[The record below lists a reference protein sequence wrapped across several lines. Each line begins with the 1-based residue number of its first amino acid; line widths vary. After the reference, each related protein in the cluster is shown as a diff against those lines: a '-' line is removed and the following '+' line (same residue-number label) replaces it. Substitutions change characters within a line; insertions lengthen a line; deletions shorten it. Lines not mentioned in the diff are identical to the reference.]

1 TTQMWS
7 RYRKN
12 ADFEQGK
19 PWLLRF
25 FDQIKFYEVSEDELM
40 QMREDFKAGRLKLR
54 IEEGVLN
61 LKAYNDF
68 LSENQESISAFKDV
82 QQANFDAERRRWH
95 EAGLAEYVSESL
107 DAVDDSETV
116 AIPEG
121 GCAVESH
128 MPGSIWKIECQ
139 SGDIVEE
146 GATLA
151 VIEAMK
157 IEIPIIAPER
167 MRVDT
172 ITIEKGQT
180 VKTGQVLFTL
190 APVAC

>member
-1 TTQMWS
+1 
-7 RYRKN
+7 
-12 ADFEQGK
+12 
-19 PWLLRF
+19 
-25 FDQIKFYEVSEDELM
+25 
-40 QMREDFKAGRLKLR
+40 
-54 IEEGVLN
+54 
-61 LKAYNDF
+61 
-68 LSENQESISAFKDV
+68 
-82 QQANFDAERRRWH
+82 
-95 EAGLAEYVSESL
+95 LAEHVSESL
-107 DAVDDSETV
+107 DTVLDDSEIQ
-116 AIPEG
+116 IPEG

-128 MPGSIWKIECQ
+128 MPGSIWKIECT

-167 MRVDT
+167 MKVES

-190 APVAC
+190 APVA

>member
-1 TTQMWS
+1 
-7 RYRKN
+7 
-12 ADFEQGK
+12 
-19 PWLLRF
+19 
-25 FDQIKFYEVSEDELM
+25 M

-54 IEEGVLN
+54 IEDGVLN
-61 LKAYNDF
+61 LKEYNQF
-68 LSENQESISAFKDV
+68 LKDHSDSIHSFKET
-82 QQANFDAERRRWH
+82 QQANFEAERRRWH
-95 EAGLAEYVSESL
+95 EAGLAEYMTESL
-107 DAVDDSETV
+107 DAVDDGEGV
-116 AIPEG
+116 EIPDG

-128 MPGSIWKIECQ
+128 MPGSIWKIECA

-167 MRVDT
+167 MRVDA

-190 APVAC
+190 APVA

>member
-1 TTQMWS
+1 MNKACRGS
-7 RYRKN
+7 
-12 ADFEQGK
+12 
-19 PWLLRF
+19 LHF
-25 FDQIKFYEVSEDELM
+25 FDQIKFYEVSETELM

-61 LKAYNDF
+61 LKEYNDF
-68 LSENQESISAFKDV
+68 LTENAESISAFKVV

-95 EAGLAEYVSESL
+95 EAGLAEYMSESL
-107 DAVDDSETV
+107 DAVTDDSDIQ
-116 AIPEG
+116 IPDG
-121 GCAVESH
+121 GCTVESH
-128 MPGSIWKIECQ
+128 MPGSIWKIECA

-167 MRVDT
+167 MRVDA

-190 APVAC
+190 APVA

>member
-1 TTQMWS
+1 
-7 RYRKN
+7 
-12 ADFEQGK
+12 
-19 PWLLRF
+19 
-25 FDQIKFYEVSEDELM
+25 
-40 QMREDFKAGRLKLR
+40 
-54 IEEGVLN
+54 
-61 LKAYNDF
+61 
-68 LSENQESISAFKDV
+68 
-82 QQANFDAERRRWH
+82 
-95 EAGLAEYVSESL
+95 LAEYVSESL
-107 DAVDDSETV
+107 DAVDDGEGV
-116 AIPEG
+116 EVPEG

-167 MRVDT
+167 MRVDA

-190 APVAC
+190 APVA